1 MPNYLI
7 LFTTLTLA
15 VSAQVL
21 LKKGASTLGEAVTSG
36 RNIIEF
42 GFLIFKN
49 VYILG
54 GAALLAVT
62 FVIWVWLLSRM
73 QLNIAYP
80 IAVSFQILL
89 LSTASWF
96 LFKESLS
103 PVQIIGIGVI
113 IFGTFLILKTT

>member
-96 LFKESLS
+96 LVKESLS